1 MVDITDQLASLAS
14 PQPLPPG
21 QNDYGALA
29 YLVWAGCGAVILAGL
44 YVGVRV
50 LGVRVAGR
58 LAARRARRGENA

>member
-14 PQPLPPG
+14 PQRLPPG

-29 YLVWAGCGAVILAGL
+29 YLVWAACGVVILAGL

-50 LGVRVAGR
+50 AWR